1 MWRLALT
8 FFAPDSLRN
17 FSPAFF
23 LSGRQGLELDGHSVD
38 GKLVQYAFTPFLSF
52 LSVWVRPQPDLQH
65 GQAFDTLS
73 KNICLTSLYLHNLVK
88 YQIIHSNYTRG
99 CVQPPW
105 IWYGWISLTNLLLRY
120 YCFSQVSSGV
130 PFETRQSSDPGV
142 QWLHHWGDGTR
153 TTQVIP
159 KIFLCN
165 SSYQTSHKIWRWFPK
180 YSCGWTFSVDS
191 KLYSKPQ
198 TLKFKWLVS
207 RINR

>member
-1 MWRLALT
+1 MWRLTLT
-8 FFAPDSLRN
+8 FLHQIVWKSFLWLLFLGRKSVIRIGWSL
-17 FSPAFF
+17 
-23 LSGRQGLELDGHSVD
+23 GVD

-52 LSVWVRPQPDLQH
+52 LSVWVRPQPDLRH

-73 KNICLTSLYLHNLVK
+73 KNICLPSLYLHNLVK

-120 YCFSQVSSGV
+120 FWYSQVSSGV
-130 PFETRQSSDPGV
+130 PFETRQPSDPGV

-165 SSYQTSHKIWRWFPK
+165 NCVQ
-180 YSCGWTFSVDS
+180 
-191 KLYSKPQ
+191 
-198 TLKFKWLVS
+198 
-207 RINR
+207 RISNLS